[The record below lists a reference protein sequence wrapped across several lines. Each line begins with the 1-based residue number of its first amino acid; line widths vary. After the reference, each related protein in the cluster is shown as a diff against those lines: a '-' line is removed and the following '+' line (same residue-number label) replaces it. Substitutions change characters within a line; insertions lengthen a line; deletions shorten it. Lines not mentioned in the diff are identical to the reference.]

1 MNVVLNYNINMMM
14 TPKRKNTKSEVEP
27 KDNFSLP
34 LQKTL
39 FLKEKFQK
47 HKEKSRQQTQY
58 VNITNN
64 INMNVNY
71 NVEQKASKKRAQGKQ
86 SSFVLPKKITPQE
99 TMIILHKF
107 NNSESKEKKAN
118 LCGLMS
124 NLNKTTSERFY

>member
-1 MNVVLNYNINMMM
+1 
-14 TPKRKNTKSEVEP
+14 
-27 KDNFSLP
+27 
-34 LQKTL
+34 
-39 FLKEKFQK
+39 
-47 HKEKSRQQTQY
+47 
-58 VNITNN
+58 
-64 INMNVNY
+64 MNVNY
-71 NVEQKASKKRAQGKQ
+71 NLTESSKRINGKRHQAKQ